1 MLFQDLKD
9 ASLAARKMNDVVAKT
24 IYGVLMG
31 EIGRLGDPS
40 QEVTDEMVS
49 KTAEKTIAGIVTSLE
64 KGGHNDVLAR
74 EKELLSV
81 FVITKASNEDVSAFV
96 AQFIADNPG
105 LTMKEMGKVMGA
117 VKVQFAGQ
125 LDAGAASQIIKAA
138 LA

>member
-9 ASLAARKMNDVVAKT
+9 ASLAARKANDTVAKT

-64 KGGHNDVLAR
+64 KGGHNETLVR

-81 FVITKASNEDVSAFV
+81 FVIAKASDAAVSTAV
-96 AQFIADNPG
+96 AEILSENPG
-105 LTMKEMGKVMGA
+105 LTMKEMGKVMGFLKA
-117 VKVQFAGQ
+117 EFGNS
-125 LDAGAASQIIKAA
+125 LDAGAASKIIKAA

>member
-9 ASLAARKMNDVVAKT
+9 ASLAARKANDVVAKT

-49 KTAEKTIAGIVTSLE
+49 RTAEKTIAGIATSLE
-64 KGGHNDVLAR
+64 KGGHNETLVR
-74 EKELLSV
+74 EKELLSA
-81 FVITKASNEDVSAFV
+81 FVVQKASGAAVSTFV
-96 AQFIADNPG
+96 AEFIGNNPG
-105 LTMKEMGKVMGA
+105 LTIREMGKVMGA
-117 VKVQFAGQ
+117 VKAEFGNS
-125 LDAGAASQIIKAA
+125 LDAGSASQIIKAA

>member
-9 ASLAARKMNDVVAKT
+9 ASLTARKANDVVAKT

-49 KTAEKTIAGIVTSLE
+49 RTAEKTIAGIVTSLE
-64 KGGHNDVLAR
+64 KGGHNETLAR

-81 FVITKASNEDVSAFV
+81 FVIQKASAEAVSAFV
-96 AQFIADNPG
+96 GEFIAQNPG

-117 VKVQFAGQ
+117 VKGQFGNK
-125 LDAGAASQIIKAA
+125 LDAGSASQIIKAA

>member
-9 ASLAARKMNDVVAKT
+9 ASLAARKANDIVAKT

-31 EIGRLGDPS
+31 EIARQGDPS

-64 KGGHNDVLAR
+64 KGGFNETLAR
-74 EKELLSV
+74 EKELLSK
-81 FVITKASNEDVSAFV
+81 FVIAKASNEAVSAFV
-96 AQFIADNPG
+96 AEFIATNPG
-105 LTMKEMGKVMGA
+105 LTIKEMGKVMGA
-117 VKVQFAGQ
+117 VKVEFAGK

-138 LA
+138 LQ

>member
-9 ASLAARKMNDVVAKT
+9 ASLAARKANDTVAKT

-40 QEVTDEMVS
+40 QEVTDDMVS
-49 KTAEKTIAGIVTSLE
+49 RTAEKTIAGITTSLE
-64 KGGHNDVLAR
+64 KGGPNETLAR

-81 FVITKASNEDVSAFV
+81 FVIQKTSDAAVST
-96 AQFIADNPG
+96 FIAEFIGANPG
-105 LTMKEMGKVMGA
+105 LTIKEMGKVMGA
-117 VKVQFAGQ
+117 VKAEFGNS
-125 LDAGAASQIIKAA
+125 LDAGAASKLIKAA

>member
-9 ASLAARKMNDVVAKT
+9 ASLAARKANDVVAKT

-49 KTAEKTIAGIVTSLE
+49 RTAEKTIAGIVTSLE
-64 KGGHNDVLAR
+64 KGGHNDTLVR
-74 EKELLSV
+74 EKELLSA
-81 FVITKASNEDVSAFV
+81 FVIQKTSDEDVSTFV
-96 AQFIADNPG
+96 TAFIAANPG
-105 LTMKEMGKVMGA
+105 LTIKEMGKVMGA
-117 VKVQFAGQ
+117 VKGQFGKT
-125 LDAGAASQIIKAA
+125 LDAGSASKIIKAA

>member
-9 ASLAARKMNDVVAKT
+9 ASLAARKANDVVAKT

-49 KTAEKTIAGIVTSLE
+49 RTAEKTIAGIATSLE
-64 KGGHNDVLAR
+64 KGGHNETLVR
-74 EKELLSV
+74 EKELLSA
-81 FVITKASNEDVSAFV
+81 FVIQKASGAAVSTFV
-96 AQFIADNPG
+96 AEFIGNNPD
-105 LTMKEMGKVMGA
+105 LTIREMGKVMGA
-117 VKVQFAGQ
+117 VKAEFGNS